1 MATLVRLD
9 AYARLVVPPAITR
22 QLGLRQGDLVGLE
35 VTPEG
40 DLRVFTLEKRLA
52 SAKGVLREYRR
63 DQESVADE
71 LVRERRREA
80 RRETDGG

>member
-9 AYARLVVPPAITR
+9 AHARLVVPAAIRR

-52 SAKGVLREYRR
+52 SAKGVFREYRR

-80 RRETDGG
+80 RREADGG

>member
-9 AYARLVVPPAITR
+9 AHARLVVPAAIRR

-80 RRETDGG
+80 RREADGG

>member
-9 AYARLVVPPAITR
+9 AYARLVVPAAIRR

-80 RRETDGG
+80 RREADGG

>member
-9 AYARLVVPPAITR
+9 AHARLVVPAAIRR

>member
-9 AYARLVVPPAITR
+9 AYARLVVPAAIRR

-40 DLRVFTLEKRLA
+40 RLRVFTPEKRLA
-52 SAKGVLREYRR
+52 SAKGVFREYQQGTLETGGSGRR
-63 DQESVADE
+63 C
-71 LVRERRREA
+71 
-80 RRETDGG
+80 